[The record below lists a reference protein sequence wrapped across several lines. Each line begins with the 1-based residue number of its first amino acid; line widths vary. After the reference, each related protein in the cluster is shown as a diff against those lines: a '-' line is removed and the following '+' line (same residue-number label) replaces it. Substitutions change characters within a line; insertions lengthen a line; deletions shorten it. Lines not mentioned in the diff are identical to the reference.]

1 MQNLTNNDSCKL
13 NTYFISFLLIAN
25 LLFLFTEQCGKDYLL
40 SSEISEH
47 SSHVKFYRAKS
58 NSLPAIF
65 SSRSFKIAMNT
76 DSMPW
81 QLKTIE
87 DRCAEFSK
95 CLNEKNAANSMQE
108 NDVSVELKRRS
119 SEPGDS
125 RQFCRWFHKFGIWGK
140 MVAVVILIFVT
151 FLLVRMLLILYA

>member
-25 LLFLFTEQCGKDYLL
+25 LLFLFTEQCGNDYLL

-87 DRCAEFSK
+87 DRCAELSK